1 MPPIDPLNSVPRTA
15 PRVGVAGYDRRAGPS
30 AWASLL
36 CQGLSNPRPCLIPVL
51 APGVPRRVR
60 PLLCPHRVLIGIVDA
75 EDMPN
80 RQGASAQRAADG
92 PAGRCAVRRATA
104 SRRLGGSPTC
114 RTPWTSTWPLGGPPP
129 ISRTSCRRLGAAS
142 STHRRSADGRGRTP
156 HPRTRAPRSS
166 VVRDARAM
174 RSKSHPWPVWS
185 PARAP
190 FTELRRA
197 LEDAEAHLNAEV
209 PSEDAGWQRLKHSV
223 GSDDPPAEVLASG
236 NPRRSPGR
244 PVGRGAPDSPT
255 PGPRGR
261 RRPDAPARLAQAHC
275 ALAGLLP
282 A

>member
-1 MPPIDPLNSVPRTA
+1 MATARRRCARWRVRATPASTAASAHTPGHARWDIGACSEPGPEAAAMPPIDPLNSVPRTA

-129 ISRTSCRRLGAAS
+129 TSRTSCTRLGAAS
-142 STHRRSADGRGRTP
+142 STHRRSADGRGRTR
-156 HPRTRAPRSS
+156 HPRTRAPRS
-166 VVRDARAM
+166 
-174 RSKSHPWPVWS
+174 
-185 PARAP
+185 
-190 FTELRRA
+190 
-197 LEDAEAHLNAEV
+197 
-209 PSEDAGWQRLKHSV
+209 
-223 GSDDPPAEVLASG
+223 
-236 NPRRSPGR
+236 PRT
-244 PVGRGAPDSPT
+244 DS
-255 PGPRGR
+255 GR
-261 RRPDAPARLAQAHC
+261 RP
-275 ALAGLLP
+275 G
-282 A
+282 